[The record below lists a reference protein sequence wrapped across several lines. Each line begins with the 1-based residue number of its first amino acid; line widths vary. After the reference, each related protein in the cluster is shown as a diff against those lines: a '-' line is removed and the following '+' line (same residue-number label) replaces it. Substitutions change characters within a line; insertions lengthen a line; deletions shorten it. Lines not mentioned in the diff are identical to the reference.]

1 MIATRTALCWRVLF
15 REMSNLE
22 GQERSK
28 SDAAAVRGEP
38 SERVARTGESTGGVE
53 IGGDVEDMSRRRQMR
68 LKAGLGKTLL
78 ALPSQPKGALPG
90 SENLYYMGANMAK
103 SPIAF
108 SPVMVGHL
116 LRMFASD
123 PRQHDLA
130 LALREVGW
138 VERTLFIINWL
149 LEIIMPQ
156 RANDGLNMVEAH
168 HALKNA
174 PRIGR

>member
-38 SERVARTGESTGGVE
+38 SEKVARTGESTGGVE

-78 ALPSQPKGALPG
+78 PLPS
-90 SENLYYMGANMAK
+90 
-103 SPIAF
+103 
-108 SPVMVGHL
+108 
-116 LRMFASD
+116 
-123 PRQHDLA
+123 
-130 LALREVGW
+130 
-138 VERTLFIINWL
+138 
-149 LEIIMPQ
+149 
-156 RANDGLNMVEAH
+156 
-168 HALKNA
+168 
-174 PRIGR
+174 